1 VSTDAWKALS
11 DEPGEPL
18 PFDDTISDDEWD
30 RWMHYPRK
38 VQEALARGDVTEG
51 ELLARIAASADAEL
65 CPRCC
70 ERPATIESTGLCRP
84 CHDKALAAAHREYMA
99 EVAANQERATA
110 RQQSK
115 RLRDELGLPPVRG
128 YLARG
133 IGLSTAYGVRK
144 DGRPTVG
151 SDPHPRHSDR

>member
-1 VSTDAWKALS
+1 VNSH
-11 DEPGEPL
+11 GEPL
-18 PFDDTISDDEWD
+18 APFEPGPYDALWDELGESKHGRELQLLVTRGQLTMQQLFERITGDT
-30 RWMHYPRK
+30 
-38 VQEALARGDVTEG
+38 
-51 ELLARIAASADAEL
+51 DAEL

-115 RLRDELGLPPVRG
+115 RLRAELGLPPVRG

-144 DGRPTVG
+144 DGKPTVG